1 MVTLTLTKLH
11 ELPRRSDDLE
21 VESGV
26 RLNAEAGAVIAKTQ
40 AEGHLK
46 VKLAWKANVE

>member
-1 MVTLTLTKLH
+1 
-11 ELPRRSDDLE
+11 
-21 VESGV
+21 V

-46 VKLAWKANVE
+46 VKLVWRKPTP